1 LPDCQYSSN
10 ISQSNRLRYNIDGSR
25 KNNNYYY
32 LSRTTT
38 EKSATTEEKAGGVA
52 VVDEIEVSIKT
63 WDDHIERLEAKLSF
77 LIRSYDDFNSDLL
90 YQYEK
95 KVDALKREIND
106 AIEQRQMLISRDK
119 LLLLDNPI
127 I

>member
-1 LPDCQYSSN
+1 MNP
-10 ISQSNRLRYNIDGSR
+10 I

-32 LSRTTT
+32 LPRATP
-38 EKSATTEEKAGGVA
+38 EKPAATEEKMSDLT
-52 VVDEIEVSIKT
+52 VVDEIEVPLKM

-95 KVDALKREIND
+95 KVATLKREIND
-106 AIEQRQMLISRDK
+106 AMEQRQMLRGRGK
-119 LLLLDNPI
+119 LVLSGNR
-127 I
+127 